1 MIKPKP
7 LFLERI
13 RLMLGDET
21 EKYLKSLEREP
32 FKSIR
37 VNTLKIDVNELKERL
52 AKKGWKIEQPF
63 DSFPQALRIKS
74 NLFPGELG
82 KAIEHQLGYYY
93 AQELASMMP
102 PIALAPEKQDIILD
116 LCAAPGSKTTEIA
129 MILENQG
136 TIIANDIRPDRIIAL
151 TSNLERCGVSNT
163 IVTRMNGIILCRKLA
178 EKGFFFDKILVDAT
192 CSGEGII
199 RSDPDAMKIW
209 NVNMIKKYSSMQKR
223 LLSEALSCLK
233 PEGILVYS
241 TCTHAP
247 EENEEVID
255 FAIKK
260 FNVRV
265 QDMKLPLKT
274 RQGITEWKG
283 RKFDEQV
290 KRCAR
295 IWPQDNDTE
304 GFFIAKMKK
313 Q

>member
-74 NLFPGELG
+74 NLLPGELG

-116 LCAAPGSKTTEIA
+116 LCAAPGSKTTEMAII
-129 MILENQG
+129 MENQG
-136 TIIANDIRPDRIIAL
+136 TVIANDIRPDRIIAL

-260 FNVRV
+260 FNVKV
-265 QDMKLPLKT
+265 QDIKLPLKT
-274 RQGITEWKG
+274 RQGMTEWKG

-304 GFFIAKMKK
+304 GFFVAKIKK
-313 Q
+313 